1 MQAQR
6 SRSERVFLFWRRLAA
21 CVMGSVVL
29 LSLLAACG
37 SGAGALGGGDWQQ
50 SSLRQP
56 EIRALVAQPDDPNT
70 LYAGNSQGQIFYS
83 TDGGSKWSAT
93 SPEVLQGSAI
103 QALTFDSAGKKLYA
117 ATGHGLFVSSAP
129 TQQWQTLVNASTHLP
144 STSYT
149 TIAVDEVRS
158 NHLYAGT
165 ADQGVFISSDNG
177 TTWRQANSGLPGHVA
192 IKQLVYDPATHRL
205 WAVTAGGLYRSD
217 DRGETWQAVSTSLP
231 ATTELNV
238 VMPAS
243 VGGGRQGLIYL
254 GTSKGTFLSQDN
266 GLHWISGKSP
276 LPGLQIYS
284 ILVDFRQQANTVPVY
299 VGSSIGPLRS
309 DDEGQSWRS
318 IASGWPRKVPAYTM
332 ILGASD
338 YARLYAAGRDALY
351 QYPGTSTGFSA
362 DRLLPFVIVI
372 VFFGLLYWLLQ
383 RGRRRGLRTRE
394 SERESGAAQK
404 D

>member
-6 SRSERVFLFWRRLAA
+6 SRLERVFLFSRRFAA
-21 CVMGSVVL
+21 YVAGSAVL
-29 LSLLAACG
+29 LFLLAACG

-56 EIRALVAQPDDPNT
+56 EIRAMVAQSDDPNT

-83 TDGGSKWSAT
+83 SDGGSKWSMTA
-93 SPEVLQGSAI
+93 PEVLQGGAI
-103 QALTFDSAGKKLYA
+103 QALGFDSAGKKLYA
-117 ATGHGLFVSSAP
+117 ATEHGLFVSSVPA
-129 TQQWQTLVNASTHLP
+129 QQWQTLVNASTHLP
-144 STSYT
+144 VTSYT
-149 TIAVDEVRS
+149 TIAVDEARS

-165 ADQGVFISSDNG
+165 IDQGVFVSSDNG
-177 TTWRQANSGLPGHVA
+177 TTWKQANSGLPDHIA
-192 IKQLVYDPATHRL
+192 IKQLVYDPAKHRL
-205 WAVTAGGLYRSD
+205 WAVSAASLYRSD
-217 DRGETWQAVSTSLP
+217 DRGETWQTVPTGLP
-231 ATTELNV
+231 AATELNV
-238 VMPAS
+238 IMPAS

-254 GTSKGTFLSQDN
+254 GTTKGTFLSQDN
-266 GLHWISGKSP
+266 GLHWVSGKSP

-299 VGSSIGPLRS
+299 IGSSIGPLRS

-318 IASGWPRKVPAYTM
+318 IASGWPQRVPAYTM
-332 ILGASD
+332 TLGASD
-338 YARLYAAGRDALY
+338 YVRLYVAGRDAVY
-351 QYPGTSTGFSA
+351 QYPGTSTGLSA
-362 DRLLPFVIVI
+362 DRFLPFVIII

-394 SERESGAAQK
+394 SERESGTAQR